1 MDADFKNK
9 LKKEVWRSDDY
20 YLLAKK
26 GSMDVN
32 HPGMI
37 ILKQLASISTKI
49 LDLGCGEGTRLNWI
63 SEGREKGVG
72 VDISDTAVKL
82 ARKNYPKA
90 EFIKADLEKV
100 PLKAKSFSLV
110 YSAYV
115 LEHLSKPEKVL
126 AEAIRL
132 LIKDGLL
139 VLIAPNYG
147 APNRAS
153 PPFRR
158 SRVIKFLFGL
168 SNDLAILFGIKKNND
183 LGWTKVEPIAS
194 KDKYDIDWDTTIEP
208 YIGSLIQFL
217 KARQMIIKEFTSCW
231 SEELKSAKIHQIALR
246 FLGELGIYPFTL
258 WGPHLVIVAQKN
270 KDEN

>member
-9 LKKEVWRSDDY
+9 LKKEIWRSDDY

-32 HPGMI
+32 HPGMR

-63 SEGREKGVG
+63 SEGRGKGVG
-72 VDISDTAVKL
+72 VDISDTAIKL
-82 ARKNYPKA
+82 AKKTYPKVA
-90 EFIKADLEKV
+90 FIKADLEKV
-100 PLKAKSFSLV
+100 PLKDKSFNLV

-126 AEAIRL
+126 SEAMRL
-132 LIKDGLL
+132 LIEDGLL

-153 PPFRR
+153 PPFKG
-158 SRVIKFLFGL
+158 SRIRKVVMGL
-168 SNDLAILFGIKKNND
+168 IDDFILHFKTSSDLK
-183 LGWTKVEPIAS
+183 WTKVNPIATR
-194 KDKYDIDWDTTIEP
+194 DEYYIDWDTTIEP
-208 YIGSLIQFL
+208 YIGSLINFL
-217 KARQMIIKEFTSCW
+217 KGKGMKIKYFTTCW
-231 SEELKSAKIHQIALR
+231 LEELPSAKIHQVVFRL
-246 FLGELGIYPFTL
+246 LGEIGIYPFL
-258 WGPHLVIVAQKN
+258 MWGPHLVVVAQKG
-270 KDEN
+270 KYGC